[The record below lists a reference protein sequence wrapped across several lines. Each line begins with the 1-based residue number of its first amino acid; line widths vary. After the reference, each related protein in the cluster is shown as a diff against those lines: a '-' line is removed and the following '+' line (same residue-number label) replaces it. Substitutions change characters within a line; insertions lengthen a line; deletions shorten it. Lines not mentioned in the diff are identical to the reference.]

1 MRLHLFFFE
10 FLEWKRTRKQFTA
23 IFKNWD
29 LLPRFGNAFLL
40 MLSSFTIDAV
50 ALVREMWQCPQ
61 GEENTHNTGYST
73 SFYETT
79 WPLRAIAAKRLPKW
93 RTRKKMAMKRRI
105 FGKLSFNDWLCS
117 VSNLAIVVDQTRPT
131 VLIYFAFLVKGVTIP
146 CNLIFVVWLLMITI
160 FLVDTTKFSNSKQ
173 LCRNTEVLSFKLDQ
187 FGLTLVVLILLLV
200 KAYVDSCLII
210 TYLIFVFHLAHLGH
224 LFWVKC
230 SWKEPT
236 NYLQISKL
244 LSLVSHSS

>member
-1 MRLHLFFFE
+1 MPIFIDG
-10 FLEWKRTRKQFTA
+10 LETTV
-23 IFKNWD
+23 
-29 LLPRFGNAFLL
+29 
-40 MLSSFTIDAV
+40 LS
-50 ALVREMWQCPQ
+50 WY
-61 GEENTHNTGYST
+61 YSLDD
-73 SFYETT
+73 SSKEIIYFILYETT
-79 WPLRAIAAKRLPKW
+79 WPLRAIAAERLPKW

-146 CNLIFVVWLLMITI
+146 WNLIFVVWLLMITI

-200 KAYVDSCLII
+200 KAYVDSCLNHHLLNLCFSSGSFRASVLSEVQLKGTNKLSPNQQVVVIGESQQL
-210 TYLIFVFHLAHLGH
+210 TYR
-224 LFWVKC
+224 C
-230 SWKEPT
+230 
-236 NYLQISKL
+236 
-244 LSLVSHSS
+244 LSSILR